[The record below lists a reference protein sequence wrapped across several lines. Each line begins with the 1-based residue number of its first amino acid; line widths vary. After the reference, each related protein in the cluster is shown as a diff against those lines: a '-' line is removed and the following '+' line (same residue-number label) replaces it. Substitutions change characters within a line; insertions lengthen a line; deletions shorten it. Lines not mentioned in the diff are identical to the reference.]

1 MILLSEEQLNN
12 LDKEALVILFSSL
25 QDQLV
30 YVQKQLDTANEH
42 LSDNN
47 KQIELLTEQIRIL
60 NQRHFGRKSESA
72 LTSDE
77 GQMTIFD
84 FFNEAEYLVK
94 QDLNEPEIT
103 EVVVSSYRRSN
114 KTKGKREADLEGLP
128 ARVIDHRLSE
138 EELSSLFPE
147 GYKELPEEIYKRLHI
162 IPETFIVDE
171 HHVHV
176 YASKKNTGVIRKAS
190 RPADLFR
197 NSIATPALV
206 ASIMNA
212 KYANAMPL
220 DRQSRV
226 FKTNG
231 INLSTNTMANWVIKA
246 TESYLSIL
254 YDRLHERIYDS
265 KVIHADETPVKVMR
279 IDNKKIVKGKKTHM
293 WVYRSGA
300 AAGAHPVILFEWQP
314 SRRADHPREFLK
326 DFSGTVV
333 TDGYQVYHTLDNE
346 REDLDVAGC
355 WIHARRPFADFIK
368 SMDSEVANGTIA
380 QEAYDRITEL
390 LHLDNGFD
398 DLPSEDRLKQRQL
411 VLKKKVDAYF
421 EWAKLKYTQV
431 TQQGTI
437 GKALG
442 YSINQEK
449 YLRKFLCEGDIPMD
463 NNPAER
469 AIRPFTIGR
478 KNFVLIESDHGAKAS
493 AIIYSL
499 VETAKANNLNTYKY
513 LEMLLTVIPNHMDDK
528 NLDFIEALLPWS
540 SVVQQECQSKNIKA

>member
-12 LDKEALVILFSSL
+12 LDKEAIVILFSSL

-30 YVQKQLDTANEH
+30 YMQKQLDTANER

-162 IPETFIVDE
+162 IPEPFIVDE

-197 NSIATPALV
+197 NR
-206 ASIMNA
+206 N
-212 KYANAMPL
+212 
-220 DRQSRV
+220 
-226 FKTNG
+226 
-231 INLSTNTMANWVIKA
+231 
-246 TESYLSIL
+246 
-254 YDRLHERIYDS
+254 
-265 KVIHADETPVKVMR
+265 
-279 IDNKKIVKGKKTHM
+279 
-293 WVYRSGA
+293 
-300 AAGAHPVILFEWQP
+300 VIL
-314 SRRADHPREFLK
+314 
-326 DFSGTVV
+326 
-333 TDGYQVYHTLDNE
+333 
-346 REDLDVAGC
+346 
-355 WIHARRPFADFIK
+355 
-368 SMDSEVANGTIA
+368 
-380 QEAYDRITEL
+380 
-390 LHLDNGFD
+390 
-398 DLPSEDRLKQRQL
+398 
-411 VLKKKVDAYF
+411 
-421 EWAKLKYTQV
+421 
-431 TQQGTI
+431 
-437 GKALG
+437 
-442 YSINQEK
+442 
-449 YLRKFLCEGDIPMD
+449 
-463 NNPAER
+463 
-469 AIRPFTIGR
+469 
-478 KNFVLIESDHGAKAS
+478 
-493 AIIYSL
+493 
-499 VETAKANNLNTYKY
+499 
-513 LEMLLTVIPNHMDDK
+513 
-528 NLDFIEALLPWS
+528 
-540 SVVQQECQSKNIKA
+540 CQSF

>member
-25 QDQLV
+25 QEQLV
-30 YVQKQLDTANEH
+30 YVQKQLDTANER
-42 LSDNN
+42 LRDNN
-47 KQIELLTEQIRIL
+47 RQIELLTEQIRIL

-72 LTSDE
+72 LTAED

-94 QDLNEPEIT
+94 QDLKEPEIT
-103 EVVVSSYRRSN
+103 EVVVSSYSRSR

-128 ARVIDHRLSE
+128 ARIIDHRLSE
-138 EELSSLFPE
+138 AELSSLFPE

-197 NSIATPALV
+197 NSIATPSLV
-206 ASIMNA
+206 ASVMNA

-226 FKTNG
+226 FRTNG
-231 INLSTNTMANWVIKA
+231 IRLSTNTMANWVIKA
-246 TESYLSIL
+246 AESYLSLL
-254 YDRLHERIYDS
+254 YDRLHKRVYDS
-265 KVIHADETPVKVMR
+265 RVIHADETPVKVMR
-279 IDNKKIVKGKKTHM
+279 IDNRKIVKGKKTYM
-293 WVYRSGA
+293 WVYRSRPSDDVP
-300 AAGAHPVILFEWQP
+300 PVILFEWQP
-314 SRRADHPREFLK
+314 SRRMDHPREFLK

-333 TDGYQVYHTLDNE
+333 TDGYQVYHTLDNQ

-355 WIHARRPFADFIK
+355 WIHARRPFADFLK
-368 SMDSEVANGTIA
+368 SIGPETAKGSIA

-398 DLPSEDRLKQRQL
+398 DLPAEDRLKQRQL
-411 VLKKKVDAYF
+411 ILKERVDAYF
-421 EWAKLKYTQV
+421 EWVRLKYPQV
-431 TQQGTI
+431 THNGTI
-437 GKALG
+437 GRALG

-449 YLRKFLCEGDIPMD
+449 YLRKFLSDGDIPMD
-463 NNPAER
+463 NNPAEQ

-493 AIIYSL
+493 AMIYSL
-499 VETAKANNLNTYKY
+499 VETAKANNLNFYKY
-513 LEMLLTVIPNHMDDK
+513 LEMLLSVIPKHMDDK
-528 NLDFIEALLPWS
+528 NLGFIEALLPWS
-540 SVVQQECQSKNIKA
+540 SVVQQECQSKIKKA